1 MTEIITDI
9 PEQLDPPTNADASL
23 YERLGGVY
31 GIAAAVDNLV
41 DRLYVNGAANANPK
55 VAEFHAQMGHAGFKF
70 LVTAWSIQECGGPQ
84 IYPGKDMREAHKH
97 LSITPRE
104 FDIVATE
111 IKTSLYQL
119 NVPEREFDEFMAIIN
134 SFQAMVMNR

>member
-1 MTEIITDI
+1 MTEVITDI
-9 PEQLDPPTNADASL
+9 PEQLDPPTDPRASL
-23 YERLGGVY
+23 YERLGGIY
-31 GIAAAVDNLV
+31 GIAGAVDNLV

-55 VAEFHAQMGHAGFKF
+55 VAEFHAKMGHAGFKF

-84 IYPGKDMREAHKH
+84 IYPGKDMREAHQH
-97 LSITPRE
+97 LAVTARE

-119 NVPEREFDEFMAIIN
+119 NVPEREFDEFMALIY
-134 SFQAMVMNR
+134 SYEAMVRDQ

>member
-1 MTEIITDI
+1 MTEVITDI
-9 PEQLDPPTNADASL
+9 PEQLDPPAIPEASL
-23 YERLGGVY
+23 YERLGGTY

-97 LSITPRE
+97 LSVTPRE

-119 NVPEREFDEFMAIIN
+119 NVPEREFDEFMAIIY
-134 SFQAMVMNR
+134 SYQTMVLNQ

>member
-1 MTEIITDI
+1 MTEVITDI
-9 PEQLDPPTNADASL
+9 PEQLDPPTDPEASL
-23 YERLGGVY
+23 YERLGGIY

-97 LSITPRE
+97 LSVTARE

-119 NVPEREFDEFMAIIN
+119 NVPEREFDEFMAIIY
-134 SFQAMVMNR
+134 SYQTMVLNQ

>member
-1 MTEIITDI
+1 MTEVISDI
-9 PEQLDPPTNADASL
+9 PEQLGPTTNSEASL
-23 YERLGGVY
+23 YERLGGIY
-31 GIAAAVDNLV
+31 GIATAVDHLV

-55 VAEFHAQMGHAGFKF
+55 VAEFHAQLGHAGFKF

-97 LSITPRE
+97 LSVTVRE

-111 IKTSLYQL
+111 IKASLYHL
-119 NVPEREFDEFMAIIN
+119 NVPEREFDEFMAIIY
-134 SFQAMVMNR
+134 SFQSMVMNQ

>member
-1 MTEIITDI
+1 MTEVISDI
-9 PEQLDPPTNADASL
+9 PEQLGPTTNSEASL
-23 YERLGGVY
+23 YERLGGIY
-31 GIAAAVDNLV
+31 GIAAAVDHLV

-55 VAEFHAQMGHAGFKF
+55 VAEFHAQLGHAGFKF

-97 LSITPRE
+97 LSVTVRE

-111 IKTSLYQL
+111 IKASLYHL
-119 NVPEREFDEFMAIIN
+119 NVPEREFDEFMAIIY
-134 SFQAMVMNR
+134 SFQSMVMNQ

>member
-1 MTEIITDI
+1 MTEVISDI
-9 PEQLDPPTNADASL
+9 PEQIAPTTNSEASL
-23 YERLGGVY
+23 YERLGGIY

-55 VAEFHAQMGHAGFKF
+55 VAEFHAQLGHAGFKF

-97 LSITPRE
+97 LSVTVRE

-111 IKTSLYQL
+111 IKASLYHL
-119 NVPEREFDEFMAIIN
+119 NVPEREFDEFMAIIY
-134 SFQAMVMNR
+134 SFQSMVMNQ